1 MYGTSDVALAKAACG
16 GVGWVGG
23 GMSLFSGG
31 GGSGVSDSE
40 VHVPPEFVKIVSQC
54 YVVFLFCFYFLYFL
68 V

>member
-1 MYGTSDVALAKAACG
+1 
-16 GVGWVGG
+16 
-23 GMSLFSGG
+23 MSLFSGG